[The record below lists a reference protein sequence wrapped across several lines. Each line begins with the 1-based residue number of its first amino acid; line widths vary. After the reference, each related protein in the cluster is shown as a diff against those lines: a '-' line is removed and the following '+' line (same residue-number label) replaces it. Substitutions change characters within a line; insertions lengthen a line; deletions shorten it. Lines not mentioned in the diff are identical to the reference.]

1 MNLLEIQNLKV
12 HFPVQQRL
20 FGRAKEF
27 VRAVDDVS
35 FAIAPGETVGL
46 VGESGCGKTTLG
58 RAVIKLIEPTAGRIV
73 FNGEDIALLS
83 GAQLRARRRQ
93 FQMIFQDPYASLN
106 PRLKVTDIVGEA
118 LDIHGLAVDASAR
131 RQRLEGLLKAVGLD
145 PSHALRYP
153 HEFSG
158 GQRQRIGIAR
168 ALAVEPRLIVCDEPV
183 SALDVS
189 VQAQIIN
196 LLQDLQ
202 QERGIAYLFV
212 AHDLAV
218 VKHISRRI
226 LVMYLGRL
234 VEAGDSASVCRSPRH
249 PYTQALLSAVP
260 VVDPDSKR
268 QRILLTG
275 DVPSPIH
282 PPGGCPFHPR
292 CPVAEAR
299 CKIEVPTLRTVK
311 PGHFAACHLAKGD

>member
-1 MNLLEIQNLKV
+1 MKPQFAAGLPAKIASREQIL
-12 HFPVQQRL
+12 QRVAGL
-20 FGRAKEF
+20 ARPLVMTNGVF
-27 VRAVDDVS
+27 DVLHRGHVS
-35 FAIAPGETVGL
+35 YLA
-46 VGESGCGKTTLG
+46 
-58 RAVIKLIEPTAGRIV
+58 
-73 FNGEDIALLS
+73 
-83 GAQLRARRRQ
+83 RAR
-93 FQMIFQDPYASLN
+93 DLGASLLVAIN
-106 PRLKVTDIVGEA
+106 T
-118 LDIHGLAVDASAR
+118 DASAR
-131 RQRLEGLLKAVGLD
+131 RQRIDALLKDVGLD
-145 PSHALRYP
+145 PSHASRLP

-168 ALAVEPRLIVCDEPV
+168 AVAVEPKLIVCDEPV

-202 QERGIAYLFV
+202 REHGIAYLFV

-226 LVMYLGRL
+226 LVMYLGRI
-234 VEAGDSASVCRSPRH
+234 VESGEAKEVCRAPKH

-268 QRILLTG
+268 QRILLAG

-299 CKIEVPTLRTVK
+299 CKTEVPPLRELGS
-311 PGHFAACHLAKGD
+311 GHWAACHLAT